1 MKIFIKIMSG
11 GTNAYLLAGAIFIT
25 IAFAGCKKDKVPTH
39 DANAPISISSF
50 IPAQG
55 GGGTEVLINGTN
67 FSADTSQISVTL
79 NGLKLKIIG
88 ANTSQMIVVIPK
100 KAGSGPIMVTIGKGT
115 ATSTSN
121 FTYQYTRTVSTLAGS
136 GKAGFANGKGTD
148 AMFNL
153 SGQSW
158 YRSMGIA
165 VDDNFNVFVADPGNH
180 CIRKID
186 SAGNVTTLAGNPN
199 AAGYGDGKGTGA
211 TFNLPYSV
219 ATDAHGNVYSVD
231 PINWDIRKITPDGTA
246 TTWAWANQEPWTIAV
261 DKTTGYVY
269 YSSCDPSGNVYPV
282 TAQSTTGSPVISA
295 LNYPAGI
302 RFDKSGNLYVVISG
316 DHVIKKY
323 TAGTWTGNII
333 AGQQGVAGYVNG
345 AATAAKFDH
354 PWGIALD
361 ASGNIFIAGN
371 GTWDGGTYNTDQSI
385 RYIQSGT
392 WNVSTFAGSG
402 SAGYSDAVGEA
413 AAFSAPTGVTVDKN
427 GTRYVL
433 DKNNNRVRKIISE

>member
-1 MKIFIKIMSG
+1 MKIFIKIMSKSV
-11 GTNAYLLAGAIFIT
+11 NVCFLAGAIFIT

-55 GGGTEVLINGTN
+55 SGGTEVLINGTN
-67 FSADTSQISVTL
+67 FSTDTSQISVTL

-88 ANTSQMIVVIPK
+88 ANTSQMIVVVPK

-115 ATSTSN
+115 ATSTGN

-148 AMFNL
+148 AMFSL

-165 VDDNFNVFVADPGNH
+165 VDDNFNVYVADPGNH

-199 AAGYGDGKGTGA
+199 AAGYGDGKGNAA

-219 ATDAHGNVYSVD
+219 ATDAQGNVYSVD

-246 TTWAWANQEPWTIAV
+246 TTWAWANQEPWSITV
-261 DKTTGYVY
+261 DKTSGYVY
-269 YSSCDPSGNVYPV
+269 YGSCSNPGNIYQVS
-282 TAQSTTGSPVISA
+282 AQWTTTQVVGG
-295 LNYPAGI
+295 LYYPAGMG
-302 RFDKSGNLYVVISG
+302 FDKSGNLYVSVNG
-316 DHVIKKY
+316 DQVVRKF
-323 TAGTWTGNII
+323 TAGTWQGSVV
-333 AGQQGVAGYVNG
+333 AGQVASIGYVNG
-345 AATAAKFDH
+345 TNTAARFAY
-354 PWGIALD
+354 PWGLAVD
-361 ASGNIFIAGN
+361 NNDNIYVAGN
-371 GTWDGGTYNTDQSI
+371 GTVSGNTDNADQSI
-385 RYIQSGT
+385 RHIQAG
-392 WNVSTFAGSG
+392 NFDVSTFAGSN
-402 SAGYSDAVGEA
+402 SAGYSDAIGGA
-413 AAFSAPTGVTVDKN
+413 ALFSAPTGVAVDKN
-427 GTRYVL
+427 GTVYVL
-433 DKNNNRVRKIISE
+433 DKNNNRIRKIVSE

>member
-1 MKIFIKIMSG
+1 MSIYFL
-11 GTNAYLLAGAIFIT
+11 TGAIFIMTT
-25 IAFAGCKKDKVPTH
+25 IAGCKKDKVPTH

-67 FSADTSQISVTL
+67 FSTDTSQISVTL

-88 ANTSQMIVVIPK
+88 ANTSQMIVVVPK
-100 KAGSGPIMVTIGKGT
+100 KAGSGPIMVTIGKGS
-115 ATSTSN
+115 ASSTSN

-165 VDDNFNVFVADPGNH
+165 VDDNLNVYVADPGNH

-199 AAGYGDGKGTGA
+199 AAGYGDGKGTAA

-219 ATDAHGNVYSVD
+219 ATDAQGNVYSVD

-246 TTWAWANQEPWTIAV
+246 TTWAWANQEPWSIAV
-261 DKTTGYVY
+261 DKKSGYVY
-269 YSSCDPSGNVYPV
+269 YGSCSNPGNIYQVSAQF
-282 TAQSTTGSPVISA
+282 TATQVVGG
-295 LNYPAGI
+295 LYYPAGI
-302 RFDKSGNLYVVISG
+302 AFDKNGNLYVSVNG
-316 DHVIKKY
+316 DQVVKKF
-323 TAGTWTGNII
+323 TAGTWQGSIV
-333 AGQQGVAGYVNG
+333 AGQTGSIGYVNG
-345 AATAAKFDH
+345 TSSVARFAY
-354 PWGIALD
+354 PWGLAVD
-361 ASGNIFIAGN
+361 NNDNIYVAGN
-371 GTWDGGTYNTDQSI
+371 GTVSGNTDNPDQSI
-385 RYIQSGT
+385 RYIQAG
-392 WNVSTFAGSG
+392 NFDVSTFAGSG
-402 SAGYSDAVGEA
+402 SAGYSDAIGGSA
-413 AAFSAPTGVTVDKN
+413 LFSAPTGVAVDKN
-427 GTRYVL
+427 GTVYVL
-433 DKNNNRVRKIISE
+433 DKNNNMIRKIVSE